1 MKSFSLPLDQI
12 DMRLLPLRRPPQVAV
27 GRMADA
33 LRKQG
38 QLTPVV
44 VADKVLVDGF
54 KRCAA
59 SQILGRDRLEA
70 MTIDAD
76 HVRAKAMILLLN
88 PRRSWSLIQEALL
101 VKELVDVDGLSQAE
115 VVSLLDR
122 HKSWVSRRLLLI
134 NSLGP
139 EIIKDI
145 QLELL
150 PPGSGL
156 HLARLHT
163 CNQPDFSAAIQGHR
177 LNVGEVRTLVDLW
190 SKAKDQELRKYL
202 LHDPRQ
208 ALAVHQ
214 EQQSVQ
220 KALSRLWKIFAS
232 LEKKLVHQE
241 QYRSPLELV
250 KNSLQTL
257 NNTIQGET

>member
-1 MKSFSLPLDQI
+1 MKSFSLSLDQI

-27 GRMADA
+27 GRMTDA

-38 QLTPVV
+38 QLTPAI

-54 KRCAA
+54 KRYAA
-59 SQILGRDRLEA
+59 SQALGRDRIEA

-76 HVRAKAMILLLN
+76 LVRAKAMTLLLN
-88 PRRSWSLIQEALL
+88 LGRSPSLVQEALL
-101 VKELVDVDGLSQAE
+101 VKELVEVDGLSQTEAA
-115 VVSLLDR
+115 SLLDR
-122 HKSWVSRRLLLI
+122 HKSWVSRRLLFI

-150 PPGSGL
+150 PPGSGV

-190 SKAKDQELRKYL
+190 SKAKDQELKKYL

-220 KALSRLWKIFAS
+220 KVLNRLWKMFAS
-232 LEKKLVHQE
+232 LEKNLAHQE
-241 QYRSPLELV
+241 HCRSALELV
-250 KNSLQTL
+250 KKSLQTL
-257 NNTIQGET
+257 NTILEET

>member
-1 MKSFSLPLDQI
+1 MRNFSLPLDQI

-27 GRMADA
+27 GRMAAA
-33 LRKQG
+33 LKKQG
-38 QLTPVV
+38 QLTPII
-44 VADKVLVDGF
+44 VADKMLVDGF

-59 SQILGRDRLEA
+59 SQVLGRDRLEA

-76 HVRAKAMILLLN
+76 HVRAKAMTLLLN
-88 PRRSWSLIQEALL
+88 PGRSRSLIQEALL
-101 VKELVDVDGLSQAE
+101 VKELVEVDGLRQAD
-115 VVSLLDR
+115 VATLLDR
-122 HKSWVSRRLLLI
+122 HKSWVSRRLLFI

-150 PPGSGL
+150 PPGSGV
-156 HLARLHT
+156 HLARLHA
-163 CNQPDFSAAIQGHR
+163 CNQPDFSAAIQSHR

-202 LHDPRQ
+202 LRDPRQ

-220 KALSRLWKIFAS
+220 KALSRLWKMFAS
-232 LEKKLVHQE
+232 LEEKLVHQE
-241 QYRSPLELV
+241 QCRSALELV
-250 KNSLQTL
+250 KNSLQNL
-257 NNTIQGET
+257 NTILEEP

>member
-12 DMRLLPLRRPPQVAV
+12 DMRLLPLRRPPQIAV
-27 GRMADA
+27 GRMVDA

-59 SQILGRDRLEA
+59 SQVLGLDRLEA

-76 HVRAKAMILLLN
+76 NVRAKAMTLLLN
-88 PRRSWSLIQEALL
+88 PGRSPSLIQEALL
-101 VKELVDVDGLSQAE
+101 VKELVEVDGLNQAE
-115 VVSLLDR
+115 VASLLER
-122 HKSWVSRRLLLI
+122 HKSWVSRRLMFV

-150 PPGSGL
+150 PPGSGV
-156 HLARLHT
+156 HLARLHA
-163 CNQPDFSAAIQGHR
+163 CNQPCFSAAIQGHR
-177 LNVGEVRTLVDLW
+177 LKVGEVRTLVDLW

-202 LHDPRQ
+202 LRDPRQ

-220 KALSRLWKIFAS
+220 KALSRLWRMFAY
-232 LEKKLVHQE
+232 LEKTLAHQE
-241 QYRSPLELV
+241 QCRSALELV
-250 KNSLQTL
+250 KNSLQTI
-257 NNTIQGET
+257 NTILEET

>member
-1 MKSFSLPLDQI
+1 MKSFSLSLDQI
-12 DMRLLPLRRPPQVAV
+12 DMRLLPLRRSPQVAI

-38 QLTPVV
+38 QLTPVI
-44 VADKVLVDGF
+44 VADTVLVDGF

-59 SQILGRDRLEA
+59 AQILKHDRLEA
-70 MTIDAD
+70 MAIDAD
-76 HVRAKAMILLLN
+76 QVRAKAMTLLLN
-88 PRRSWSLIQEALL
+88 PGRSRSLIQEALL
-101 VKELVDVDGLSQAE
+101 VKELVEVDGLSQTE
-115 VVSLLDR
+115 VASILDR
-122 HKSWVSRRLLLI
+122 HKSWVSRRLMFV

-150 PPGSGL
+150 PPGSGV

-208 ALAVHQ
+208 ALAVHR
-214 EQQSVQ
+214 EQQDVQ
-220 KALSRLWKIFAS
+220 KVVNRLWKIFAS
-232 LEKKLVHQE
+232 LEKKLVHQDHC
-241 QYRSPLELV
+241 RSALELV
-250 KNSLQTL
+250 KNSMQILNTTL
-257 NNTIQGET
+257 EET